1 MKTKF
6 LLVLTFCMIAIT
18 GCYTTTIETGL
29 PASNMTITKNWATG
43 WVYGLVP
50 PKTVEAAAQCPHG
63 VAKVMTQLSFP
74 NQLVGALTLGI
85 YTPMTIQVTCA
96 RASETSRV
104 DLKDA
109 FVVSRDAP
117 SKEFQ
122 NVFVMAAERAAKS
135 DNEIFVVIEDQ
146 KQNKVAE
153 KNK

>member
-6 LLVLTFCMIAIT
+6 LFVLAFCMIAIT
-18 GCYTTTIETGL
+18 GCYTATIETGL
-29 PASNMTITKNWATG
+29 PASNIKIEENWAMCFAA
-43 WVYGLVP
+43 GLIP
-50 PKTVEAAAQCPHG
+50 PKTVETAAKCPHG

-146 KQNKVAE
+146 KQNKVAG